1 MQMTTPLPFD
11 LFSSELFPGE
21 TVQWTGRPNAAV
33 IFHTEDWAL
42 IPFSLLWG
50 RFAIFWLLG
59 ASGIGDFW
67 TNRPDKTFQWFGVIW
82 GTPFVLMGQY
92 MIWGRFV
99 YNHWKKQRTYYGLTT
114 RRALI
119 VVNGFRGRTASSA
132 YFENMTIIDKRVR
145 HDGIGSI
152 SFGGPVS
159 GEWKWGRNNPPGR
172 QLLMTSTVLIRCI
185 RLLLGCA
192 SRLKSRERRP
202 RRVGHLDRDSLHPNN
217 LSSFRSSLRPA

>member
-1 MQMTTPLPFD
+1 L
-11 LFSSELFPGE
+11 PGE

-33 IFHTEDWAL
+33 ILHKEDWGT

-50 RFAIFWLLG
+50 GFAIFWLLG
-59 ASGIGDFW
+59 ASGMGNLW

-99 YNHWKKQRTYYGLTT
+99 YGYWKKQRTYYALAT

-132 YFENMTIIDKRVR
+132 YFENMTIIDKSVR

-159 GEWKWGRNNPPGR
+159 GEWRWAETTHRGH
-172 QLLMTSTVLIRCI
+172 QLSMTSTVLLPCI
-185 RLLLGCA
+185 RLLPGCE
-192 SRLKSRERRP
+192 SRLKSRLRHVAQAPGKCGSRRSAFGP
-202 RRVGHLDRDSLHPNN
+202 IHIYEIAVYQA
-217 LSSFRSSLRPA
+217 LSGILSKV